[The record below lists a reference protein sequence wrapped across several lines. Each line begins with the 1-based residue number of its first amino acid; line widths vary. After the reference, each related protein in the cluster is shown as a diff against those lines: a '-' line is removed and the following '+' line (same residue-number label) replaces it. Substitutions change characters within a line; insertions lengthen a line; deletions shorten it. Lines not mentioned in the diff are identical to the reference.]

1 MDKEKRIGLLFDSL
15 RSPYD
20 IANIIQVAI
29 ALDCDIYTSGSCI
42 DFNNP
47 KIVGKVKS
55 WQATSYPRI
64 KHFEKIEDAINEFH
78 KMGKKVYG
86 TSPRATSNFYEINAV
101 DEDVVI
107 AFGTETTGLSNK
119 AMSMMDGVTKLPMKN
134 LGFLTLSIAV
144 PAIAYE
150 LNRQI
155 SKTNTKNKHTGF
167 QKIEDCERTL

>member
-1 MDKEKRIGLLFDSL
+1 MRDETNKIGLLFDSL

-55 WQATSYPRI
+55 WKATTYPNI
-64 KHFEKIEDAINEFH
+64 IHFDKIEDAIRALH
-78 KMGKKVYG
+78 DAGKKVYG
-86 TSPRATSNFYEINAV
+86 TSPIANVDFYSIDATT
-101 DEDVVI
+101 EDVVV
-107 AFGTETTGLSNK
+107 AFGTESTGLSRN
-119 AMSMMDGVTKLPMKN
+119 AMEMMDGIVTLPMQN

-155 SKTNTKNKHTGF
+155 RYGKPSDSDNGGKFK
-167 QKIEDCERTL
+167 

>member
-1 MDKEKRIGLLFDSL
+1 MEVKTKRIGLLFDSL

-42 DFNNP
+42 DFHNP
-47 KIVGKVKS
+47 KIVGKVNS
-55 WQATSYPRI
+55 WQAKSYPNI
-64 KHFEKIEDAINEFH
+64 KHYDRIEDAIKSFH
-78 KMGKKVYG
+78 AEGKKVFG
-86 TSPRATSNFYEINAV
+86 TSPRATESFYEIDAV
-101 DEDVVI
+101 QDDIII
-107 AFGTETTGLSNK
+107 AFGTESTGLSAK
-119 AMSMMDGVTKLPMKN
+119 AMEMMDGVVKLPMKN

-155 SKTNTKNKHTGF
+155 N
-167 QKIEDCERTL
+167 EDDSNRQM

>member
-1 MDKEKRIGLLFDSL
+1 MDKKKRIGLLFDSL

-55 WQATSYPRI
+55 WQATTYPRI

-86 TSPRATSNFYEINAV
+86 TSPRAISDFYNINAV
-101 DEDVVI
+101 DEDVVV
-107 AFGTETTGLSNK
+107 AFGTETTGLSSK
-119 AMSMMDGVTKLPMKN
+119 AMAMMDGVTKLPMQN

-144 PAIAYE
+144 PAVAYE
-150 LNRQI
+150 LNRQMNKVNI
-155 SKTNTKNKHTGF
+155 KT
-167 QKIEDCERTL
+167 EDHYYETYNDERCR

>member
-1 MDKEKRIGLLFDSL
+1 MKLKMENKTKKIGLLFDSL

-55 WQATSYPRI
+55 WKATTYPTI
-64 KHFEKIEDAINEFH
+64 KHFDKIEDAINQFH
-78 KMGKKVYG
+78 SEGKKVYG
-86 TSPRATSNFYEINAV
+86 TSPYATSDFYSIDATS
-101 DEDVVI
+101 EDVVI
-107 AFGTETTGLSNK
+107 AFGTESTGLSKK
-119 AMSMMDGVTKLPMKN
+119 AMEMMDGVTTLPMRN

-144 PAIAYE
+144 SAVAYE

-155 SKTNTKNKHTGF
+155 QLANDNSKKLS
-167 QKIEDCERTL
+167 R

>member
-1 MDKEKRIGLLFDSL
+1 MENKTKRIGLLFDSL

-42 DFNNP
+42 DFNNQ
-47 KIVGKVKS
+47 KIVGKVNS
-55 WQATSYPRI
+55 WKATTYPKI
-64 KHFEKIEDAINEFH
+64 KHFDKIEDAINAFH

-86 TSPRATSNFYEINAV
+86 TSPAAKEDFYKIDAV
-101 DEDVVI
+101 NEDVII
-107 AFGTETTGLSNK
+107 AFGTESTGLSRR
-119 AMSMMDGVTKLPMKN
+119 AMEMMDGVTKLPMKN

-155 SKTNTKNKHTGF
+155 DNEKKMTIKEME
-167 QKIEDCERTL
+167 Q